1 METTSEV
8 KLPHHFSPVYKKMVA
23 EGLIVDKKYVGETP
37 LAEYLKSQEEGGE
50 APETTEASTQIPQE
64 PNIHPE
70 EKEPSIPL
78 SQVKD
83 LVAQMLSEHKAAETP
98 KAPETPRYQEQPRF
112 APESNV
118 DDIPE
123 LRNWE
128 MKDREYEICNGS
140 KPVSYS
146 ISSEHSA
153 LIPLQYTNKETQTV
167 HVIRY
172 ATNQP
177 SFFIEKQS
185 KEPGSVLKA
194 EIIFSFGRLR
204 VPANNVVL
212 QKLLAIHPH
221 KDVIFREYD
230 PLAASKKVVSDKKLK
245 LKAGNLVFE
254 VGEMTNRAI
263 ASLEFEH
270 YVDSWEPDILEEE
283 LTAFAEKSPQKYIDY
298 TNDPTIKMKG
308 VIKAS
313 LASGELIYSN
323 YRFLNKRRE
332 TILEVAKNQNE
343 MDEMVLYF
351 ESGIGRSTYEYLL
364 NKL

>member
-1 METTSEV
+1 METQEV

-23 EGLIVDKKYVGETP
+23 EGLIVDKKYVGEIP
-37 LAEYLKSQEEGGE
+37 LGEYLKSQEAGSEKPDTDLE
-50 APETTEASTQIPQE
+50 E
-64 PNIHPE
+64 PNIHPVE
-70 EKEPSIPL
+70 TQETEPSIPL
-78 SQVKD
+78 SQVEAMMEKM
-83 LVAQMLSEHKAAETP
+83 LAQKMQAIETP
-98 KAPETPRYQEQPRF
+98 KPQEAPRYQERPQF
-112 APESNV
+112 SPESNV

-128 MKDREYEICNGS
+128 MKDREYELCDGS

-153 LIPLQYTNKETQTV
+153 TMPLQYTNKETQTV

-194 EIIFSFGRLR
+194 EIIFNFGRLR

-221 KDVIFREYD
+221 KDIIFKEYD

-245 LKAGNLVFE
+245 LKAGNLVFT

-263 ASLEFEH
+263 ASLEFAH
-270 YVDSWEPDILEEE
+270 YVDSWANDILEEE
-283 LTAFAEKSPQKYIDY
+283 LTVFAEKSPQKYIDY

-343 MDEMVLYF
+343 MDELVLYF
-351 ESGIGRSTYEYLL
+351 ESGIGRTTYEYLL